1 MQIYDFPFLTPRLS
15 FHLEGW
21 RQLTVPARPPG
32 LRKGQWAMSEG
43 VQLQHQ
49 VPDDEAVRGGE
60 GEQLQCGHRS
70 RGAGRVP
77 QRHRSHEAE
86 PPVQLQ
92 V

>member
-1 MQIYDFPFLTPRLS
+1 MP
-15 FHLEGW
+15 
-21 RQLTVPARPPG
+21 
-32 LRKGQWAMSEG
+32 EG

-49 VPDDEAVRGGE
+49 VPDHEAVRGGQ
-60 GEQLQCGHRS
+60 GEQLQRGDWT

-92 V
+92 VQERHEEGEELSAHLLEHISEFTGYARIQSTLIIN